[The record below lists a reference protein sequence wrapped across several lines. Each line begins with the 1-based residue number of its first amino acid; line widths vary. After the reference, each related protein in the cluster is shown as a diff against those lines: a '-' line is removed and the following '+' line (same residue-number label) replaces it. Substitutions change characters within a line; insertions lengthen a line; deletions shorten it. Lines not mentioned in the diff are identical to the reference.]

1 MFSFHTIKIVCLIVL
16 HMPCKWI
23 PRIYFFSN
31 NQWLYHFKCRS
42 DPLEWQVILL
52 HLLQYGTSQ
61 IEAANWIYNGRGK
74 CMQPHTFAQWRHCVF
89 NKNKSVH
96 FFCNK
101 VLLQLICQVFAYS
114 ASVMYIQRY
123 VYCQLNGHLNIF
135 KEISIIY
142 KAVMMVRYIPMIYI
156 FVAHSRYML

>member
-1 MFSFHTIKIVCLIVL
+1 MDEVNACSLIHLPNDAIVCL
-16 HMPCKWI
+16 
-23 PRIYFFSN
+23 
-31 NQWLYHFKCRS
+31 
-42 DPLEWQVILL
+42 
-52 HLLQYGTSQ
+52 T
-61 IEAANWIYNGRGK
+61 
-74 CMQPHTFAQWRHCVF
+74 
-89 NKNKSVH
+89 KNKSVH

-156 FVAHSRYML
+156 CSP